1 MKINLRPSAPRILMP
16 LALASVAIAMA
27 CGGGDDA
34 TEVPSA
40 GGDPTQ
46 VPAATATTQPVTS
59 TPTEAATSTTPPGAS
74 RFGGTLKIA
83 SVGSVQSFDPLWTTA
98 SSTANVSH
106 TILEPLMAQKR
117 DFSHGMALADSWD
130 ISADGL
136 TWTWK
141 IRDDVRFHDGTP
153 LTTKEVVGTLRKQH
167 NQANFWKV
175 LVAEFGFEDFDQMV
189 NAVDD
194 LTFEIHL
201 REPTGLVIDALSTQ
215 GFQQLI
221 VTEAWYS
228 LPSTESAPGEPIGT
242 GPYKFESWTPGD
254 RWVAVRNDDYTP
266 SPEPADDL
274 TGEKVAYFDRVEW
287 IEISDQTTRVAALE
301 TGEVDWAQEFA
312 QDLLGRV
319 TRDPKLQTIP
329 QAPFRLLGHFNHI
342 KPPWNDPE
350 WGVQLRRAVVM
361 AYDNRAALQLA
372 TGDEALWR
380 LCPSLL
386 QCGTLWESDRGA
398 DGLYAANNI
407 AAARDIVMSSPY
419 AGMTLRV
426 MDPQD
431 RQPAHGAAQVTR
443 EVLEDIGFKVDFQPM
458 DWATMVT
465 RRADPELWEFFHT
478 WSGIG
483 VRAAPAGHLRF
494 GELTYDAWFN
504 NYQDTAGTQRDLFN
518 KISRATSQEELIEL
532 NHQFN
537 EYFYEDAI
545 FLQVGEFFSNWASN
559 VKVEGDLDSTGAGQ
573 KPFNKWFA
581 Q

>member
-1 MKINLRPSAPRILMP
+1 MKIISRASLRRMLVP
-16 LALASVAIAMA
+16 LAFASVAIATA
-27 CGGGDDA
+27 CGGGDDPTTAPPA
-34 TEVPSA
+34 TTPTTGTSVATPTVA
-40 GGDPTQ
+40 ATFTPPAGDP
-46 VPAATATTQPVTS
+46 
-59 TPTEAATSTTPPGAS
+59 
-74 RFGGTLKIA
+74 RFGGTLRIA
-83 SVGSVQSFDPLWTTA
+83 SVGSIQSFDPLWTTA
-98 SSTANVSH
+98 SSTGNVSN

-117 DFSHGMALADSWD
+117 DLSHGTALADSWE
-130 ISADGL
+130 ISDDGL

-141 IRDDVRFHDGTP
+141 IREGVRFHDGTP

-167 NQANFWKV
+167 DRANFWKV
-175 LVAEFGFEDFDQMV
+175 LVAEFGFEDFDEMV
-189 NAVDD
+189 TIVDD
-194 LTFEIHL
+194 LTFKIHL
-201 REPTGLVIDALSTQ
+201 REPTLLVIDALSTQ
-215 GFQQLI
+215 GFQQQI

-228 LPSTESAPGEPIGT
+228 LPATESAPGDPIGT

-266 SPEPADDL
+266 NPNPADDL
-274 TGEKVAYFDRVEW
+274 TGTKVAYFDRVEW
-287 IEISDQTTRVAALE
+287 IEIADQTTRVAALE

-319 TRDPKLQTIP
+319 NNNSDLKTIP
-329 QAPFRLLGHFNHI
+329 QAPFRLLGHFNMI
-342 KPPWNDPE
+342 KEPWNDPV
-350 WGVQLRRAVVM
+350 WGVKLRQAVVM

-372 TGDEALWR
+372 TGDPNRWR
-380 LCPSLL
+380 LCASLL
-386 QCGTLWESDRGA
+386 QCGTKWESNAGSE
-398 DGLYAANNI
+398 GLYAVNDI
-407 AAARDIVMSSPY
+407 AAAREIVMSSPY

-483 VRAAPAGHLRF
+483 VRGAPAGHLRF
-494 GELTYDAWFN
+494 GELAYDAWFN
-504 NYQDTAGTQRDLFN
+504 NYQDVSGTQRDLFN
-518 KISRATSQEELIEL
+518 KIARATDEAELIDL
-532 NHQFN
+532 NNQLN

-545 FLQVGEFFSNWASN
+545 FLQIGEFFSNWASN
-559 VKVEGDLDSTGAGQ
+559 VKVEGDLDSIGAGQ
-573 KPFNKWFA
+573 DPFNKWFA

>member
-1 MKINLRPSAPRILMP
+1 MLF
-16 LALASVAIAMA
+16 ASVAIAIA
-27 CGGGDDA
+27 CGSSDDEPA
-34 TEVPSA
+34 
-40 GGDPTQ
+40 
-46 VPAATATTQPVTS
+46 AATATSQTS
-59 TPTEAATSTTPPGAS
+59 TASPTAAATFTPPAGDP

-83 SVGSVQSFDPLWTTA
+83 SVGSIQSFDPLWTTA
-98 SSTANVSH
+98 SSTGNVSN

-117 DFSHGMALADSWD
+117 DLSHGKALADSWE
-130 ISADGL
+130 ISSDGL

-141 IRDDVRFHDGTP
+141 IRDGVKFHDGTP

-167 NQANFWKV
+167 DRANFWKV

-189 NAVDD
+189 TIVDP

-201 REPTGLVIDALSTQ
+201 REPTGLVIDALSNQ
-215 GFQQLI
+215 GFQQQI
-221 VTEAWYS
+221 VTEAWYT
-228 LPSTESAPGEPIGT
+228 LPATESAPGDPIGT

-254 RWVAVRNDDYTP
+254 RWVAVRNDDYTA
-266 SPEPADDL
+266 SSEPADDL
-274 TGEKVAYFDRVEW
+274 TGEKIAYFDRVEW
-287 IEISDQTTRVAALE
+287 IEIADQTTRVAALE

-319 TRDPKLQTIP
+319 SGNSDLKTIP
-329 QAPFRLLGHFNHI
+329 QSPFRLLGHFNMI
-342 KPPWNDPE
+342 KEPWNDPE
-350 WGVQLRRAVVM
+350 WGVKLRQAVVM

-372 TGDEALWR
+372 TGDPNRWR
-380 LCPSLL
+380 LCASLL
-386 QCGTLWESDRGA
+386 QCGTKWESNAGSE
-398 DGLYAANNI
+398 GLYAANNI
-407 AAARDIVMSSPY
+407 AAAREIVESSPF

-483 VRAAPAGHLRF
+483 VRGAPAGHLRF
-494 GELTYDAWFN
+494 GELAYDAWFN
-504 NYQDTAGTQRDLFN
+504 NYQDVAGTQRDLFN
-518 KISRATSQEELIEL
+518 KIARATSEAELLDL
-532 NHQFN
+532 NNQLN
-537 EYFYEDAI
+537 QYFYDDAI

-573 KPFNKWFA
+573 DPFNKWFA